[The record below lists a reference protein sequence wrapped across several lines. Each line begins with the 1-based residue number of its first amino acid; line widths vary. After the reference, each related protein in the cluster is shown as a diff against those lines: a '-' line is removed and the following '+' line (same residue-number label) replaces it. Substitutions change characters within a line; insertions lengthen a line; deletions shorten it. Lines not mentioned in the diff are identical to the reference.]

1 MLASSRRL
9 EILPFI
15 AATLLGAFLVFQV
28 QPVIS
33 KTVLPWF
40 GGSPAVWTTCM
51 LFFQLLLFGGY
62 LYAHLLISRVPR
74 RFQGIVHAALLM
86 AAVLSLPIQPSDNW
100 KPSGDIY
107 PVPYLL
113 ALLAMHV
120 GLPYFVLASTGPLV
134 QAWFARRRSDHGV
147 YRLYAFSNIGSLT
160 ALVSYP
166 VLVEPSLA
174 VDHQSLLWSLLFC
187 GFALVQGT
195 LALWLSNRANSNGDG
210 SSSAGDAT
218 ACGPVA
224 EPQPPLVKPSRYRLT
239 RWLLLPALA
248 SVGLLAVTNHVCQ
261 DVAVIPFLWVLP
273 LGLYLLS
280 FIICFDRPAW
290 YKPRLYAWTVV
301 ACIAG
306 LIAMSLTPLSHWMLV
321 DAALHLTLLMA
332 MCMLCHGEV
341 ARLKPHPQRLT
352 QYYLMLSAG
361 GALGGLVVGLLCP
374 LLFTGY
380 TELAIC
386 TGITAATA
394 TAVLMGY
401 RTARFGDQR
410 FDLRRVHGLR
420 GGLVALALGVTWLST
435 DSSTAG
441 VQASSRNFFGVLR
454 VVQMDDCV
462 VMMHGR
468 TMHGLQTH
476 DAPNQATTY
485 YGPDSGI
492 GRVLR
497 AQRASL
503 EESARHGTAPD
514 QSSPDQSSPG
524 QSSPGQS
531 SRGEGLNVAGVG
543 LGCGTLATY
552 GNPGDRYEFIEIN
565 PDVIRLAQQHFDFI
579 DQSAAEVQL
588 TVGDGR
594 LVLED
599 RADGRFDVIALDA
612 FSSDSVPAHL
622 LTREAFA
629 LYRSCLKPQGVL
641 VVHVTN
647 RHLDLP
653 PVVHRLAAD
662 AGLASGLIASPLD
675 IQQHTLAAQW
685 IVIAAND
692 HPIWDAA
699 ELQGVIRPSEPQR
712 QQGPL
717 WTDRYHDLLSVVH
730 FRSR

>member
-1 MLASSRRL
+1 MPAPSRRL

-86 AAVLSLPIQPSDNW
+86 AAVLSLPIQPGDAW

-113 ALLAMHV
+113 ALLAVHV

-147 YRLYAFSNIGSLT
+147 YRLYAYSNIGSLT

-166 VLVEPSLA
+166 VLVEPALA

-187 GFALVQGT
+187 GFALVQGA
-195 LALWLSNRANSNGDG
+195 LALWLGNVSDRKAG
-210 SSSAGDAT
+210 SSN
-218 ACGPVA
+218 VA
-224 EPQPPLVKPSRYRLT
+224 HEPQSTLVKPSRYRQT

-290 YKPRLYAWTVV
+290 YKPRMYAWTVL
-301 ACIAG
+301 ACIGG
-306 LIAMSLTPLSHWMLV
+306 LIGMSLTPLSHWMLV
-321 DAALHLTLLMA
+321 DAGLHLTLLMA
-332 MCMLCHGEV
+332 LCMLCHGEV

-361 GALGGLVVGLLCP
+361 GAMGGLLVGLLCP
-374 LLFTGY
+374 LIFTGY

-386 TGITAATA
+386 MGVTAATA
-394 TAVLMGY
+394 AAVLVGY
-401 RTARFGDQR
+401 QIASFGDQR
-410 FDLRRVHGLR
+410 FDLRRVHGIR
-420 GGLVALALGVTWLST
+420 GGLVALALVVTWLST

-454 VVQMDDCV
+454 VVRMDDCL
-462 VMMHGR
+462 VMMHGH

-476 DAPNQATTY
+476 DAPQQATTY

-497 AQRASL
+497 AHRTVSRANAAP
-503 EESARHGTAPD
+503 SAAGD
-514 QSSPDQSSPG
+514 GS
-524 QSSPGQS
+524 
-531 SRGEGLNVAGVG
+531 LNVAGVG

-552 GNPGDRYEFIEIN
+552 GRSGDRYEFIEIN
-565 PDVIRLAQQHFDFI
+565 PDVIRLAKQHFDFI
-579 DQSAAEVQL
+579 DQSAADVQL

-685 IVIAAND
+685 IVIADDD
-692 HPIWDAA
+692 HPIWEAS
-699 ELQGVIRPSEPQR
+699 ELQDIVRPSEPQR

>member
-1 MLASSRRL
+1 MPAASRRL

-51 LFFQLLLFGGY
+51 LFFQMLLFGGY

-74 RFQGIVHAALLM
+74 RFQGVVHAVLLM
-86 AAVLSLPIQPSDNW
+86 AAVLSLPIQPGDNW
-100 KPSGDIY
+100 KPAGDIY

-113 ALLAMHV
+113 ALLAVHV

-134 QAWFARRRSDHGV
+134 QAWLARRRSDHGV
-147 YRLYAFSNIGSLT
+147 YRLYAYSNIGSLT

-166 VLVEPSLA
+166 VLVEPVLA

-187 GFALVQGT
+187 GFALVQGV
-195 LALWLSNRANSNGDG
+195 LALWLGNVANIAAQTERDTDVPP
-210 SSSAGDAT
+210 AP
-218 ACGPVA
+218 PV
-224 EPQPPLVKPSRYRLT
+224 VKPSRYRLT

-248 SVGLLAVTNHVCQ
+248 SVALLAVTNHVCQ

-290 YKPRLYAWTVV
+290 YKPRLYAWTVLG
-301 ACIAG
+301 CLAG
-306 LIAMSLTPLSHWMLV
+306 VVGLSLTPLSHWMLI
-321 DAALHLTLLMA
+321 DAGLHLTLLMA
-332 MCMLCHGEV
+332 LCMLCHGEV

-361 GALGGLVVGLLCP
+361 GAMGGLVVGLLCP

-386 TGITAATA
+386 CGVTAATA
-394 TAVLMGY
+394 ATVLLGY
-401 RTARFGDQR
+401 RCESAGSLR
-410 FDLRRVHGLR
+410 FDLRRVHGMR
-420 GGLVALALGVTWLST
+420 GGLVLLALLVTWLAT
-435 DSSTAG
+435 DSRTAG

-454 VVQMDDCV
+454 VVRMDDCV
-462 VMMHGR
+462 AMMHGR

-476 DAPNQATTY
+476 DAPQQATTY
-485 YGPDSGI
+485 YGSDSGV
-492 GRVLR
+492 GRVLQACAR
-497 AQRASL
+497 MSQLDSKSSDASD
-503 EESARHGTAPD
+503 R
-514 QSSPDQSSPG
+514 
-524 QSSPGQS
+524 
-531 SRGEGLNVAGVG
+531 GLNVAGVG

-552 GNPGDRYEFIEIN
+552 GRTGDRYEFIEIN

-579 DQSAAEVQL
+579 GQSAADVQL

-622 LTREAFA
+622 LTREAFT

-675 IQQHTLAAQW
+675 MQQHTLAAQW
-685 IVIAAND
+685 IVVTAD
-692 HPIWDAA
+692 EHPIWKAA
-699 ELQGVIRPSEPQR
+699 ELRDVIRPSESQR
-712 QQGPL
+712 QLGPL